1 MELRELD
8 DHKQSRVL
16 RAQLRELYEDSID
29 AVKFGLPT
37 DEIHAQIDLL
47 TAELSELEEFKN
59 EEYEGLEAPK
69 SSGYKI
75 SGKKI
80 GCCKHCEK
88 EVFEGQKIPNPK
100 EEGLFC
106 NYYCRKL
113 YRKRKD
119 RKVQKNNRATN
130 TII

>member
-8 DHKQSRVL
+8 EHKQSRVL
-16 RAQLRELYEDSID
+16 RTQLRELYEDSID
-29 AVKFGLPT
+29 AVKFGLPN
-37 DEIHAQIDLL
+37 DEIHARIDLL
-47 TAELSELEEFKN
+47 TAQLDELEQFKN

-69 SSGYKI
+69 ASGYKI
-75 SGKKI
+75 SGKGI
-80 GCCKHCEK
+80 GCCNHCGK
-88 EVFEGQKIPNPK
+88 EIFEGQKHPIPN

-119 RKVQKNNRATN
+119 REVLTNNRATN

>member
-8 DHKQSRVL
+8 EHKQSRVL

-47 TAELSELEEFKN
+47 TAELSELEQFKN
-59 EEYEGLEAPK
+59 EEYEGLEASKP
-69 SSGYKI
+69 SGYKI
-75 SGKKI
+75 SGKAI
-80 GCCKHCEK
+80 GCCNHCEK
-88 EVFEGQKIPNPK
+88 EVFDGQKHPAPN

-119 RKVQKNNRATN
+119 REALTNDRATN

>member
-8 DHKQSRVL
+8 DHKRSRVL

-29 AVKFGLPT
+29 AVKFGLPN
-37 DEIHAQIDLL
+37 DEIHARIDLL
-47 TAELSELEEFKN
+47 TAQLSKLEKFKN

-69 SSGYKI
+69 QSGYKI
-75 SGKKI
+75 SGKGI
-80 GCCKHCEK
+80 GICEHCGK
-88 EVFEGQKIPNPK
+88 EVFAGQKFPNPK

-119 RKVQKNNRATN
+119 REAQKNNRATN

>member
-1 MELRELD
+1 MDLD
-8 DHKQSRVL
+8 EHKQSRVL

-29 AVKFGLPT
+29 AVKFGLPN
-37 DEIHAQIDLL
+37 DEIHVQIDLL
-47 TAELSELEEFKN
+47 TAQLSKLEKSIDKN
-59 EEYEGLEAPK
+59 EEYEGLEDSKP
-69 SSGYKI
+69 SGYKI
-75 SGKKI
+75 SGKGI
-80 GCCKHCEK
+80 GICVHCGK
-88 EVFEGQKIPNPK
+88 EVFAGQRFPNPK

-119 RKVQKNNRATN
+119 REVQKNNRATN